1 VTESVRIVAVTA
13 RILIFGLLGTAVIRV
28 APAQTVVVELFTS
41 EGCSSCPPADQVLS
55 RLESP
60 RNPSVVRGKQAP
72 ISPPP
77 GVEII
82 ALGEHVDYWDQLGWK
97 DRFSSPLFS
106 ARQQDYGRAFHLES
120 VYTPEMVVNGQKEV
134 LGSDAR
140 AVQEAIIKAAK
151 DPQAQVALAM
161 ASAQTVSFSV
171 SKLPPGSH
179 EAEILLGVTES
190 RLVTPVLGGENG
202 GRELHHAAV
211 VRTLTSLGRL
221 DPRRP
226 GEYSG
231 VAQLNLRQD
240 WDRANLKLV
249 LFVQDRVT
257 RHILGAASVRP

>member
-1 VTESVRIVAVTA
+1 MVRV
-13 RILIFGLLGTAVIRV
+13 LIFGLLGAAATRV
-28 APAQTVVVELFTS
+28 MPAQTVVVELFTS

-60 RNPSVVRGKQAP
+60 RYGNAGKSKQVVMVT
-72 ISPPP
+72 P
-77 GVEII
+77 GVEVI

-134 LGSDAR
+134 LGSDSR
-140 AVQEAIIKAAK
+140 AVQEAINKAAK
-151 DPQAQVALAM
+151 EPRAQVTIAM
-161 ASAQTVSFSV
+161 TSAQTVSFSV

-190 RLVTPVLGGENG
+190 GLVTSVYGGENS
-202 GRELHHAAV
+202 GRQLRHAAV
-211 VRTLTSLGRL
+211 VRSLTSLGRL
-221 DPRRP
+221 DPRSP

-240 WDRANLKLV
+240 WNRANVKLV

-257 RHILGAASVRP
+257 QHILGAASVRP

>member
-1 VTESVRIVAVTA
+1 VT
-13 RILIFGLLGTAVIRV
+13 RV
-28 APAQTVVVELFTS
+28 MPAQTVVVELFTS

-60 RNPSVVRGKQAP
+60 RYGNAGKSKQVVMVA
-72 ISPPP
+72 P
-77 GVEII
+77 GVEVI

-120 VYTPEMVVNGQKEV
+120 VYTPEMIVNGQKEV
-134 LGSDAR
+134 LGSDPR
-140 AVQEAIIKAAK
+140 AVQEAIDKAAK
-151 DPQAQVALAM
+151 EPQAQVAIAM
-161 ASAQTVSFSV
+161 ASPQTVSFSV

-179 EAEILLGVTES
+179 EAEILLCVTES
-190 RLVTPVLGGENG
+190 RHVTPVLGGENG

-240 WDRANLKLV
+240 WNRANLKLV

-257 RHILGAASVRP
+257 RRILGAASVRP